1 MKESFWGAAV
11 VVMGIVA
18 IFFIYF
24 FQSITN
30 TDEHNYHLLK
40 ETTEAAMYDALD
52 LAAYRDSGTIRID
65 REKFVENFLRRF
77 AESATLA
84 NTYKIEI
91 YDVNE
96 EPPKVSIQVSSAEST
111 GLTGEMM
118 EFTISNRLDAILEVP
133 DVDENQSVQHP
144 TSRTPIGGIR

>member
-11 VVMGIVA
+11 VAIGIVA

-24 FQSITN
+24 FQSVTN

-40 ETTEAAMYDALD
+40 EATEAAMYDALD
-52 LAAYRDSGTIRID
+52 LSAYRKDGTIRID

-77 AESATLA
+77 AESATLSR
-84 NTYKIEI
+84 TYKIEI

-96 EPPKVSIQVSSAEST
+96 EPPKVSLRVSSSETTS
-111 GLTGEMM
+111 LTGDMM
-118 EFTISNRLDAILEVP
+118 EFELSNDINAILETP
-133 DVDENQSVQHP
+133 DVS
-144 TSRTPIGGIR
+144 G